1 VSPPPPAA
9 ESSTARAPFPALGV
23 INSTE
28 GELLPLVTAF
38 ALRFERFDF
47 SLDHPPPPAPGN
59 LERTAAAGG
68 GRGSGG
74 AVETEADGR
83 VDGAESAVA

>member
-1 VSPPPPAA
+1 MSPPPPAA
-9 ESSTARAPFPALGV
+9 ESSAARTPFPALGV
-23 INSTE
+23 TE
-28 GELLPLVTAF
+28 GELLPLVAAF

-59 LERTAAAGG
+59 LERAAAAGG

-74 AVETEADGR
+74 AVEAEADGR
-83 VDGAESAVA
+83 VDGTESAVA